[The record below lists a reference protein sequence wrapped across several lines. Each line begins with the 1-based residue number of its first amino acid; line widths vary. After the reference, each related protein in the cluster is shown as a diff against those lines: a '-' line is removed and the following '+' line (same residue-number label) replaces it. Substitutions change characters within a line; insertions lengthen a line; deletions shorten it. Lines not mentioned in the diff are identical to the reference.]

1 MVIASFGISIMTRI
15 KTIERASDWD
25 SIYSRMFQK
34 RAVDRFNYDV
44 VHGIGAFDRREKEKL
59 EELHQ
64 FFVNIEKE
72 SDDNA
77 RRSVIY
83 I

>member
-1 MVIASFGISIMTRI
+1 MTN
-15 KTIERASDWD
+15 KKIEIASDWD
-25 SIYSRMFQK
+25 SIYNRMFQK
-34 RAVDRFNYDV
+34 RAVARFKYDV
-44 VHGIGAFDRREKEKL
+44 VNGIGAFDKKEKATL

-64 FFVNIEKE
+64 FFLELEKE
-72 SDDNA
+72 SDESA

>member
-1 MVIASFGISIMTRI
+1 MMNQMKSTEKAT
-15 KTIERASDWD
+15 DWN
-25 SIYSRMFQK
+25 SIYNQMFQK
-34 RAVDRFNYDV
+34 RADKRFKYDV
-44 VHGIGAFDRREKEKL
+44 ANGIGAFDKQEKATL

-72 SDDNA
+72 SDNNA

>member
-1 MVIASFGISIMTRI
+1 MDIASFGISIMTRI
-15 KTIERASDWD
+15 KTTEKASDWD
-25 SIYSRMFQK
+25 SIYNQMFQK
-34 RAVDRFNYDV
+34 RAVERFKYDV
-44 VHGIGAFDRREKEKL
+44 VNGIGAFDKREKEKL

-64 FFVNIEKE
+64 FFVKIEKE

-77 RRSVIY
+77 RRTVIY

>member
-1 MVIASFGISIMTRI
+1 MTKRI
-15 KTIERASDWD
+15 EKFSDWD
-25 SIYSRMFQK
+25 SIYNQMFQK
-34 RAVDRFNYDV
+34 RAEKRFKYDV
-44 VHGIGAFDRREKEKL
+44 ANGIGTFDKREKEQL

-64 FFVNIEKE
+64 FFLELEKE

-77 RRSVIY
+77 RSTVIY

>member
-1 MVIASFGISIMTRI
+1 MNQMKSTEKAT
-15 KTIERASDWD
+15 DWN
-25 SIYSRMFQK
+25 SIYNQMFQK
-34 RAVDRFNYDV
+34 RAVERFNYDV
-44 VHGIGAFDRREKEKL
+44 ANGIGAFDKQEKAKL

>member
-1 MVIASFGISIMTRI
+1 MTRI
-15 KTIERASDWD
+15 KTTEKATDWN
-25 SIYSRMFQK
+25 SIYNRMFQE
-34 RAVDRFNYDV
+34 RALDRFNYDV
-44 VHGIGAFDRREKEKL
+44 ANGIGAFDKREKAKL

-77 RRSVIY
+77 RRTAIY

>member
-1 MVIASFGISIMTRI
+1 MSIK
-15 KTIERASDWD
+15 KTKRYKTTEKSSDWD
-25 SIYSRMFQK
+25 SIYNKMFQN
-34 RAVDRFNYDV
+34 RAVERFKYDV
-44 VHGIGAFDRREKEKL
+44 ANGIGAFDKHEKEQL

-72 SDDNA
+72 SDSNA

>member
-1 MVIASFGISIMTRI
+1 MT
-15 KTIERASDWD
+15 KKLEKVSDWD
-25 SIYSRMFQK
+25 SIYNKIFQK
-34 RAVDRFNYDV
+34 RAVARFNYDCT
-44 VHGIGAFDRREKEKL
+44 HGIGAYDRNEKAKL

-64 FFVNIEKE
+64 FFVKLEKE

-77 RRSVIY
+77 RRTVIY

>member
-1 MVIASFGISIMTRI
+1 MTNK
-15 KTIERASDWD
+15 KTEIASDWD
-25 SIYSRMFQK
+25 KIYNKMFQK
-34 RAVDRFNYDV
+34 RALERFKYDV
-44 VHGIGAFDRREKEKL
+44 VNGIGAFDRREKEKL
-59 EELHQ
+59 EELHK
-64 FFVNIEKE
+64 FFVELEKE

>member
-1 MVIASFGISIMTRI
+1 MDIASFGISIMTRI
-15 KTIERASDWD
+15 KTTEKASDWD
-25 SIYSRMFQK
+25 TIYNRMFQK
-34 RAVDRFNYDV
+34 RAADRFNYDCAN
-44 VHGIGAFDRREKEKL
+44 GIGAFDKQEKKQLEK
-59 EELHQ
+59 LHQ
-64 FFVNIEKE
+64 FFVKIEKE

>member
-1 MVIASFGISIMTRI
+1 MIN
-15 KTIERASDWD
+15 KKIEKASDWD
-25 SIYSRMFQK
+25 KIYNKMFQK
-34 RAVDRFNYDV
+34 RALERFNYDCT
-44 VHGIGAFDRREKEKL
+44 HGIGAFDRREKEQLK
-59 EELHQ
+59 ELHK

-77 RRSVIY
+77 RRTVIY

>member
-1 MVIASFGISIMTRI
+1 MMNQMKSTEKAT
-15 KTIERASDWD
+15 DWN
-25 SIYSRMFQK
+25 SIYNQMFQK
-34 RAVDRFNYDV
+34 RAIDRFNYDCAN
-44 VHGIGAFDRREKEKL
+44 GIGAFDRKEKEQL

-64 FFVNIEKE
+64 FFLELEKE
-72 SDDNA
+72 SDSNA

>member
-1 MVIASFGISIMTRI
+1 MQMAN
-15 KTIERASDWD
+15 IEKATDWN
-25 SIYSRMFQK
+25 SIYNQMFQK

-64 FFVNIEKE
+64 FFVGFEK
-72 SDDNA
+72 NNCNNKLP
-77 RRSVIY
+77 VIF
-83 I
+83 IN

>member
-1 MVIASFGISIMTRI
+1 MMNQMKSTEKAT
-15 KTIERASDWD
+15 DWN
-25 SIYSRMFQK
+25 SIYNQMFQK
-34 RAVDRFNYDV
+34 RADKRFKYDV
-44 VHGIGAFDRREKEKL
+44 ANGIGAFDKKEKATL

-72 SDDNA
+72 SDNNA

>member
-1 MVIASFGISIMTRI
+1 MT
-15 KTIERASDWD
+15 KKLEKASDWD
-25 SIYSRMFQK
+25 KIYNKMFQK
-34 RAVDRFNYDV
+34 RALERFNYDCT
-44 VHGIGAFDRREKEKL
+44 HGIGAFDRREKEQLK
-59 EELHQ
+59 ELHK

-72 SDDNA
+72 SDSNA